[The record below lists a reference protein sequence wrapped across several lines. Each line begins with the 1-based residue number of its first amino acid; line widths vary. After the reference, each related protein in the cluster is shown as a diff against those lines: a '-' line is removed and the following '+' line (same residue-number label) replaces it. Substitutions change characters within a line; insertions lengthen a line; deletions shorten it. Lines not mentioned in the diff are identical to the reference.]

1 MSPARVKSLAER
13 VAELDAPFRDH
24 DPEDQ
29 SSSDNGN
36 SDIDE
41 TIRGDG
47 REHYQVVENSKLRG
61 KDVAPL
67 GHQYEGS
74 RVSRDVAFYEEEDDP
89 FAKGFQSSSS
99 DEETY
104 DESDDRARI
113 GYIDGTE
120 KEDEDEDE
128 DEMEEEDDEEDTEL
142 SDGGAAQVED
152 DDRDGFHSDSRAELR
167 RMMSEQQKAVTS
179 SISQAA
185 KVDAEKG
192 RAVKQQRSTFNSLL
206 NSRIRLQKALI
217 STNSFELAKSPE
229 KETHEDDEVVEA
241 AENAAFRLWSS
252 LNNLRENLQIVR
264 TGEKRKLRTF
274 EPSTPSLELWNHMEF
289 HESSAKSYRD
299 SVLNKWSAKTHTA
312 TATSNAPRLNPSN
325 SQNEALVDI
334 LTSHLIDKDRLVK
347 RARTAR
353 SCAPLQASLHA
364 SANSTNSAQAVYD
377 DADFYSLLLK
387 SLLEQ
392 TSTDIDTSA
401 LAIPNQWQ
409 LARQAKTKKVVDTKA
424 SKGRKMRYTVHEK
437 LQNFMAPED
446 RGSWGDRQRDELF
459 GGLLGMKAVLT
470 EEQLTDEEGRD
481 ENGDLGDEGVMLF
494 GR

>member
-1 MSPARVKSLAER
+1 MAPARVKSLAER

-24 DPEDQ
+24 DPEDE
-29 SSSDNGN
+29 STSDDGN

-41 TIRGDG
+41 IIGGGG
-47 REHYQVVENSKLRG
+47 REHYQVVDKSKLRG
-61 KDVAPL
+61 KDIAPL
-67 GHQYEGS
+67 GHRYEGS
-74 RVSRDVAFYEEEDDP
+74 RVSRDAALYEEEDDP
-89 FAKGFQSSSS
+89 FAKGFQLSSS
-99 DEETY
+99 DEGNS
-104 DESDDRARI
+104 DESDDGGRI
-113 GYIDGTE
+113 GYVNGNE
-120 KEDEDEDE
+120 EMDEDN
-128 DEMEEEDDEEDTEL
+128 DEMKEDDERDTES
-142 SDGGAAQVED
+142 SDEEVAQEGA
-152 DDRDGFHSDSRAELR
+152 DDRDGFRSDSRAELR

-185 KVDAEKG
+185 KADAEKG

-217 STNSFELAKSPE
+217 STNSLELAKSPE
-229 KETHEDDEVVEA
+229 TETDKDNEVVEA
-241 AENAAFRLWSS
+241 AEKAALRLWSS
-252 LNNLRENLQIVR
+252 LNNLRENLQYVR
-264 TGEKRKLRTF
+264 TGEKRKHRTF
-274 EPSTPSLELWNHMEF
+274 EPSTPSLELWNHMEL
-289 HESSAKSYRD
+289 HESRAKSYRD
-299 SVLNKWSAKTHTA
+299 SVLNKWSVKTRTA
-312 TATSNAPRLNPSN
+312 TATSNAPRLNPSHGQ
-325 SQNEALVDI
+325 SEALADI
-334 LTSHLIDKDRLVK
+334 LTSHLMDKARLVK

-364 SANSTNSAQAVYD
+364 SAHSTESPQAVYD

-392 TSTDIDTSA
+392 TSADIDTSA

-459 GGLLGMKAVLT
+459 GGLLGTKAGLA